1 MNLTVSK
8 MNDTEQSELAR
19 LTTYRTVVSFDETTT
34 NEHNHGTIDLCT
46 VERLNTFTL
55 LLEAKD

>member
-8 MNDTEQSELAR
+8 MNDSEQAR
-19 LTTYRTVVSFDETTT
+19 CTTYPTVVPFDETTI